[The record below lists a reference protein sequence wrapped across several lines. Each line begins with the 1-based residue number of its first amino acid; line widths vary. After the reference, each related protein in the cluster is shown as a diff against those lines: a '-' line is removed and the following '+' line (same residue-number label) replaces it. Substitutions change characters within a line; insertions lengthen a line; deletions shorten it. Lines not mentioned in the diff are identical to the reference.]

1 MINLDDIEPDH
12 VFIGVIDSFDMR
24 GWSYEFDTPSSHFF
38 SGEYD
43 GNEAL
48 IKLYKKAFFE
58 TDFGKRVYE
67 KEKNGLRLSTSLHGF
82 VSCLGEGRVNDV
94 PYFVLSRFEG
104 RNVAELLDERKKL
117 NPNTSLPSLV
127 ELVEIVGG
135 LHEKDHVHVDLKPSN
150 FFFTYEGFRVVDVG
164 LVSPVGFFSDNGK
177 ALGTPAY
184 MSPEQIRNEPLF
196 PSSDVYSLGLSLYQM
211 LSGVLPSFAN
221 GETLPHVV
229 SWHIKE
235 TPVLLVKVNPR
246 VPIKL
251 SDVVMKALVKD
262 AEERYRHGK
271 EMADALGACC

>member
-150 FFFTYEGFRVVDVG
+150 F
-164 LVSPVGFFSDNGK
+164 
-177 ALGTPAY
+177 LGVIEAAT
-184 MSPEQIRNEPLF
+184 I
-196 PSSDVYSLGLSLYQM
+196 LSA
-211 LSGVLPSFAN
+211 SFDAVL
-221 GETLPHVV
+221 
-229 SWHIKE
+229 
-235 TPVLLVKVNPR
+235 
-246 VPIKL
+246 
-251 SDVVMKALVKD
+251 
-262 AEERYRHGK
+262 
-271 EMADALGACC
+271 